1 MQKQNLYSM
10 EELVPVMTSFFAEGK
25 KVMVTAVGNSML
37 PLIRNRKD
45 SIVLT
50 AYEGSQLN
58 IGDMVFYKRKDGK
71 YVLHRIVDVAQDG
84 SFIILG
90 DNQTVTEKGIKKDQ
104 IIALPTAII
113 RGKKTVS
120 VTSGEYLRYKKIWT
134 RSVVL
139 RKLHEKY
146 FNLKNRI
153 VKKFKRTFKI

>member
-1 MQKQNLYSM
+1 M

-25 KVMVTAVGNSML
+25 KVIVTAVGNSML

-45 SIVLT
+45 AIILT

-90 DNQTVTEKGIKKDQ
+90 DNQTVIEKGIKKDQ
-104 IIALPTAII
+104 IIAVPTAII

-134 RSVVL
+134 HSVVL
-139 RKLHEKY
+139 RKLHIKS

-153 VKKFKRTFKI
+153 VRKIKRRLKK